1 MVNPFIRFAGTTR
14 GVLQK
19 APPRTFTFP
28 GAPEFPALATGN
40 LWLNLDFAADYVPEN
55 FFIDAMRQSR
65 PWRAQTAT
73 EVDNSTLRAA
83 MLATADADGY
93 PTSLPAGVTVCGTII
108 LNEQVSASAPAL
120 AGRYRLEWQGTGTVD
135 VAGEISGKTT
145 GANYIEFDYSPNG
158 GMVDVQIQALPNP
171 ADNVRAMRCYNLD
184 HAALLAAG
192 QVVNPAF
199 KAAYPNISL
208 IRPMQS
214 FGTNTNTN
222 GNWALAPT
230 PTSIGRDASYH
241 GMIQAANELG
251 ANLWIN
257 IPARADANY
266 VTQLATLVRDNLNP
280 ALICYVEYA
289 NEWWNYAFGFA
300 TYPYLEALRAGKP
313 YDFTEMAGGRSC
325 ETMIAWSAVFAG
337 QMSRTVRVAGMHTG
351 YLGTVDGEGEILFRG
366 IDQGFLDAPGWVAE
380 VPGRVAPHT
389 VHDVLALTGYFN
401 VDNDWEE
408 TIDLAETNYAAGY
421 AMVVAK
427 AFSHIETLRTSNY
440 PYFKKV
446 SELYGDMPLIMYEG
460 GSHAINPGGTSN
472 SALVTSL
479 LNDFNF
485 GEEIYDVYDA
495 MFKAWHEF
503 STFPFNQF
511 IGISD
516 SAFGCMAHLND
527 TSQPRYQA
535 VLDYNDGTLPSSD
548 VEPLPLSTE
557 LIVTGHSIPAS
568 IMKGALQGVIAAMGG
583 TSDIKA
589 GTGPYAAANGRWV
602 FDPADPDAVKSILE
616 GGTPGAIFIGGE
628 GHGGSYGSPGRA
640 SVQVYMD
647 LYGFPPP
654 SSAMQYGRLW
664 HDLADSA
671 GCSKIFYYNF
681 WTDDTAELFD
691 ASWRSSLDAE
701 ATRWD
706 TLLDDLNAERAS
718 GVKMLYL
725 MPWLQ
730 VFMAVYDAIL
740 NGDVTGIV
748 MGDLFTDNVHPD
760 TPIGRWCLSC
770 ATLIV
775 AYGRSAS
782 EMPANAGTDA
792 NISSGL
798 AAQLRPVITAA
809 CASNP
814 RTGLP

>member
-19 APPRTFTFP
+19 SPPRVFTFP
-28 GAPEFPALATGN
+28 GEVEFPAVATGN
-40 LWLNLDFAADYVPEN
+40 LWLNLDFAQDYTPDN
-55 FFIDAMRQSR
+55 FLIDAMRTAR
-65 PWRAQTAT
+65 PWRAGTAT
-73 EVDNSTLRAA
+73 EFDNATLRAT
-83 MLATADADGY
+83 MMATADANGY
-93 PTSLPAGVTVCGTII
+93 PTELPAGVEVAGTAI
-108 LNEQVSASAPAL
+108 LVEQAAASAPAL
-120 AGRYRLEWQGTGTVD
+120 AGRYRLEWQGTGTVF
-135 VAGEISGKTT
+135 VWGAATGQTSGAGWT
-145 GANYIEFDYSPNG
+145 EFDYVPDG
-158 GMVDVQIQALPNP
+158 GNAVFIDIEALPNP
-171 ADNVRAMRCYNLD
+171 ADNIRAMHCYNLA
-184 HAALLAAG
+184 HAADRAAG
-192 QVVNPAF
+192 LVVNPAF
-199 KAAYPNISL
+199 KAAWPNISL

-214 FGTNTNTN
+214 FETNTNTN
-222 GNWALAPT
+222 GDWAFAPT
-230 PTSIGRDASYH
+230 TTSVGR
-241 GMIQAANELG
+241 GAANENMIAAANEMG
-251 ANLWIN
+251 CNLWIN
-257 IPARADANY
+257 IPSRADANY
-266 VTQLATLVRDNLNP
+266 VTQVATLVRDNLNP
-280 ALICYVEYA
+280 ALKCYVEYA
-289 NEWWNYAFGFA
+289 NEWWNFAFGFT

-313 YDFTEMAGGRSC
+313 YDFTQMAGGRSC

-337 QMSRTVRVAGMHTG
+337 QMHRTVRVAGMHTG
-351 YLGTVDGEGEILFRG
+351 YTGSLAFRG
-366 IDQGFLDAPGWVAE
+366 IDEGFLDAPDWVAE

-401 VDNDWEE
+401 VDDDWEE
-408 TIDLAETNYAAGY
+408 TIDVAEANYAAGY

-427 AFSHIETLRTSNY
+427 AYSHIENLRTVNY
-440 PYFKKV
+440 PYFKDV
-446 SELYGDMPLIMYEG
+446 ADLYGMDLVMYEG

-472 SALVTSL
+472 SSLVQTL
-479 LNDFNF
+479 LDDFNS

-568 IMKGALQGVIAAMGG
+568 IMMGALQGVIAAMGG

-589 GTGPYAAANGRWV
+589 GTGPYASADGRWND
-602 FDPADPDAVKSILE
+602 DPDDPDAVKAILT

-640 SVQVYMD
+640 SVQSYMD

-664 HDLADSA
+664 HDLADAA
-671 GCSKIFYYNF
+671 GCSKIYYYNF
-681 WTDDTAELFD
+681 HRDDTARLFG
-691 ASWRSSLDAE
+691 ASWRASLNDE
-701 ATRWD
+701 ATLWD
-706 TLLDDLNAERAS
+706 TLIDDLNAERAP
-718 GVKMLYL
+718 GVKLLRL

-730 VFMAVYDAIL
+730 VFMAVYDAIE
-740 NGDVTGIV
+740 NGDVTGIAMV
-748 MGDLFTDNVHPD
+748 DLFTDNVHPD

-798 AAQLRPVITAA
+798 ATQLRPIITAA

-814 RTGLP
+814 RTGLA